1 MRRFAIH
8 RPRQKSSK
16 PLVFMNKRE
25 PKPVLCVILSLPMKR
40 AIFLLTCFG
49 ISCGFA
55 FGTVTVDEE
64 AFGKSLGGWRKKGNK
79 TAEYSLSGSIY
90 RTYRPETSKTPEGG
104 IFVSIRIDH
113 VRGWLSSNDHAILE
127 ITIGPKGTI
136 DSAKSNIA
144 IQGKS
149 ITSDVI
155 VGVSQAGQ
163 AVTDVDQAVQVGTD
177 LVADLTA
184 KLLRENI
191 VEAGRVSFPAALRH
205 NYNLIYQALLLN
217 GIPMSAPSAT
227 GQPEGDKLPAG
238 ENSTSVTTTGEALP
252 GPAEKTETEPA
263 STTEAAKPTSEPTPP
278 AAKPIPENKPLDVAP
293 YTPPPV
299 DLQTSGDLSV
309 PPPAAEPAP
318 PPPPAAGS

>member
-1 MRRFAIH
+1 
-8 RPRQKSSK
+8 
-16 PLVFMNKRE
+16 
-25 PKPVLCVILSLPMKR
+25 MKR
-40 AIFLLTCFG
+40 VVSLITCLALF
-49 ISCGFA
+49 CGSAFA
-55 FGTVTVDEE
+55 TVTVDED
-64 AFGKSLGGWRKKGNK
+64 AFGQSLGGWRKKSKN

-104 IFVSIRIDH
+104 IYLSIRIDH
-113 VRGWLSSNDHAILE
+113 VRGWLSSDDHAILE

-163 AVTDVDQAVQVGTD
+163 AVTHVDQAVQVGTD

-205 NYNLIYQALLLN
+205 NYNLLYQALRVN
-217 GIPMSAPSAT
+217 GVAPGGDVTAT
-227 GQPEGDKLPAG
+227 P
-238 ENSTSVTTTGEALP
+238 STVESTTPVPDTQ
-252 GPAEKTETEPA
+252 A
-263 STTEAAKPTSEPTPP
+263 STTSVSVATGVTPAEVTEEEKAATEKEETPP
-278 AAKPIPENKPLDVAP
+278 AAVPVPEHKPLEVTP
-293 YTPPPV
+293 YTGPKPETLNGP
-299 DLQTSGDLSV
+299 
-309 PPPAAEPAP
+309 
-318 PPPPAAGS
+318 